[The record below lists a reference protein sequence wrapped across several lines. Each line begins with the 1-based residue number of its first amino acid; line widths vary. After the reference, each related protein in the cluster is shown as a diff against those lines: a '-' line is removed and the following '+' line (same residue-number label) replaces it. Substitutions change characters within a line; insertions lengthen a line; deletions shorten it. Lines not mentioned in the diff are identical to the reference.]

1 MASLPV
7 LRKTG
12 WNPPDPVAQA
22 MMLEMLEARRIA
34 EAEDRA
40 LLHAALTGQPRP
52 QGGK

>member
-1 MASLPV
+1 M

-12 WNPPDPVAQA
+12 WNPPDSVAQA
-22 MMLEMLEARRIA
+22 MMILEARRVA

-52 QGGK
+52 RGVK